1 MKELCFVFLFQQYFF
16 QYYVAKQ
23 LSVILKN
30 DALRTFFST
39 CIVDIV
45 CTGKKRTT
53 CVIGRTYD
61 LRPQSIISMKPNL
74 FAIP

>member
-39 CIVDIV
+39 CIADIV
-45 CTGKKRTT
+45 CTEKKEQL
-53 CVIGRTYD
+53 VSLGIPMVLG
-61 LRPQSIISMKPNL
+61 PNRL
-74 FAIP
+74 FQ

>member
-30 DALRTFFST
+30 DALRTFFFHMYSRYSLHR
-39 CIVDIV
+39 
-45 CTGKKRTT
+45 KKRTT
-53 CVIGRTYD
+53 CVKGMPMV
-61 LRPQSIISMKPNL
+61 LGPNRL
-74 FAIP
+74 FQ